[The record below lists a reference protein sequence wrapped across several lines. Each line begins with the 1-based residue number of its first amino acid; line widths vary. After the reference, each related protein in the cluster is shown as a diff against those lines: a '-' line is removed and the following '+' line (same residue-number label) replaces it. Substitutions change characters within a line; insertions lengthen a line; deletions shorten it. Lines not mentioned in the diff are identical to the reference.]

1 MNDVGTKTAG
11 TMTKLLRQHFWSRV
25 CYLKTIRASD
35 LIRVHHHAQ
44 QNSIP
49 AEEAIVELG
58 LLTEDQ
64 VIEILTGEQPVLA
77 CA

>member
-1 MNDVGTKTAG
+1 MNHAETKTAG
-11 TMTKLLRQHFWSRV
+11 TMTPKLRQAFWSRV
-25 CYLKTIRASD
+25 CYLKTIRAAD

-44 QNSIP
+44 QHGIP

-64 VIEILTGEQPVLA
+64 VIEFVTGERPLLA
-77 CA
+77 SA